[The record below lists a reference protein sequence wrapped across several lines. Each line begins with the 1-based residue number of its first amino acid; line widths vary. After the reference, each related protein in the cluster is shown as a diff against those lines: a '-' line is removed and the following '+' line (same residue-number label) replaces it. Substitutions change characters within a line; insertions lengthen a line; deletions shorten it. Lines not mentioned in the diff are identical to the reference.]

1 MADLKEQALSLTQRL
16 EKVKSMSDLQA
27 KTAERARLQSLVDAA
42 GFWNDAESAQV
53 IMKTMGRLN
62 NEITQIEKMD
72 RELAEAQEFIE
83 LDDASLQDD
92 LTAKLSA
99 IEQELAALELLQMFS
114 GSYDHA
120 DAVLSIHAGT
130 GGIDAQDWAQMLE
143 RMYLRYFEKKGWK
156 ATILHMSDGEEG
168 GIKSADIEVTGER
181 VYGHLKA
188 EHGVHRLV
196 RLSPFNSNHTRETSF
211 SLVEVVPLL
220 DQLSGVAI
228 KDEEIR
234 LDTFRA
240 RGHGGQGVNTTD
252 SAVRITHLA
261 TGLVVSC
268 QNERSQLQNKRVA
281 MQILQSRLQVLQDAE
296 FQAELKSTKGEY
308 KQGSWGNQIRSYV
321 LQPYTM
327 VKDHRTDH
335 EVSDTGKVLDGDL
348 DEFILAWLTSR

>member
-1 MADLKEQALSLTQRL
+1 M
-16 EKVKSMSDLQA
+16 KV
-27 KTAERARLQSLVDAA
+27 
-42 GFWNDAESAQV
+42 
-53 IMKTMGRLN
+53 MGRLN
-62 NEITQIEKMD
+62 NEITRIEKVEG
-72 RELAEAQEFIE
+72 ELAEIREFIE
-83 LDDASLQDD
+83 LNDPSLVSD
-92 LTAKLSA
+92 LTEKMQTL
-99 IEQELAALELLQMFS
+99 EQELGSMELLQMFS
-114 GSYDHA
+114 GTYDQS

-156 ATILHMSDGEEG
+156 ATLLHMSDGEEG
-168 GIKSADIEVTGER
+168 GIKSADIEVSGER

-220 DQLSGVAI
+220 DQLSGVAVQ
-228 KDEEIR
+228 DEEIR
-234 LDTFRA
+234 IDTFRA

-252 SAVRITHLA
+252 SAVRITHLS

-281 MQILQSRLQVLQDAE
+281 MQIILSRLQLLQDE
-296 FQAELKSTKGEY
+296 KFQSDLKSTKGEY

-327 VKDHRTDH
+327 VKDHRTEH
-335 EVSDTGKVLDGDL
+335 EVSDVGRVLDGDL

>member
-1 MADLKEQALSLTQRL
+1 MAELLEIADALGARL
-16 EKVKSMSDLQA
+16 AKVKDMSDLQA
-27 KTAERARLQSLVDAA
+27 KMAERARLQSLIDVPT
-42 GFWNDAESAQV
+42 FWDDAEAAQGT
-53 IMKTMGRLN
+53 MKVMGRLN
-62 NEITQIEKMD
+62 NEITRIEKVEG
-72 RELAEAQEFIE
+72 ELAEIREFIE
-83 LDDASLQDD
+83 LNDPSLVSD
-92 LTAKLSA
+92 LTEKMQTL
-99 IEQELAALELLQMFS
+99 EQELGSMELLQMFS
-114 GSYDHA
+114 GTYDQS

-156 ATILHMSDGEEG
+156 ATLLHMSDGEEG
-168 GIKSADIEVTGER
+168 GIKSADIEVSGER

-220 DQLSGVAI
+220 DQLSGVAVQ
-228 KDEEIR
+228 DEEIR
-234 LDTFRA
+234 IDTFRA

-252 SAVRITHLA
+252 SAVRITHLS

-281 MQILQSRLQVLQDAE
+281 MQIILSRLQLLQDE
-296 FQAELKSTKGEY
+296 KFQSDLKSTKGEY

-327 VKDHRTDH
+327 VKDHRTEH
-335 EVSDTGKVLDGDL
+335 EVSDVGRVLDGDL